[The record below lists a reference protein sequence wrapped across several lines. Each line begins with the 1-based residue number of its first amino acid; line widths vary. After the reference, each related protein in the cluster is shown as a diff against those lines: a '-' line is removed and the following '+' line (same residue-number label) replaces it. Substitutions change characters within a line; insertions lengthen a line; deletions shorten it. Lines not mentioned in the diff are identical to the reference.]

1 MSDYSFMKTGNDNIN
16 TQNGMSDDVIKILAL
31 FTSKSLENANRHVR
45 LCGRNGITETDIR
58 YSLIY
63 ETIEFLN
70 TPNLKEE
77 LESEELYDFM
87 DALYGDDDS
96 EYDSEYDTEYDSE
109 YDSDIEDTEKDDA
122 EDIEEDAEDIEEDA
136 ENIEPFKELH
146 KCDITK
152 LPNAD
157 DRDFVTK
164 LYRYHSNWDTW
175 KPETPLEKILYRA
188 INIT

>member
-1 MSDYSFMKTGNDNIN
+1 MKTGNDNIN

-77 LESEELYDFM
+77 LESEELAF
-87 DALYGDDDS
+87 
-96 EYDSEYDTEYDSE
+96 
-109 YDSDIEDTEKDDA
+109 
-122 EDIEEDAEDIEEDA
+122 
-136 ENIEPFKELH
+136 
-146 KCDITK
+146 
-152 LPNAD
+152 
-157 DRDFVTK
+157 
-164 LYRYHSNWDTW
+164 
-175 KPETPLEKILYRA
+175 
-188 INIT
+188 

>member
-109 YDSDIEDTEKDDA
+109 YDSDIEDTEK
-122 EDIEEDAEDIEEDA
+122 EDAEDIEEDA